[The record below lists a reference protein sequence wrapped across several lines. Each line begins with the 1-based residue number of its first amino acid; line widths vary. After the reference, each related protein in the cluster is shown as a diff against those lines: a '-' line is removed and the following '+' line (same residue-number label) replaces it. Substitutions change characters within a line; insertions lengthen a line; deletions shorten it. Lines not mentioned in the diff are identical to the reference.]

1 MELTCSIDEIRRLGP
16 EDIKKILDKDKSGE
30 FQLLDVR
37 QPYEFST
44 GTTMLSKEFQKSETT
59 SMPCSSR

>member
-1 MELTCSIDEIRRLGP
+1 MKLTCSIDEIRRLGP
-16 EDIKKILDKDKSGE
+16 EEVKEIMDNDMSSE

-59 SMPCSSR
+59 SMPYSSR

>member
-1 MELTCSIDEIRRLGP
+1 MRLSCSMYEIRRLGP
-16 EDIKKILDKDKSGE
+16 EEVKEILDNDKNGE

-44 GTTMLSKEFQKSETT
+44 VTTMLSKEFQKSENT
-59 SMPCSSR
+59 SMPYSSR

>member
-1 MELTCSIDEIRRLGP
+1 MKLTCSIDEIRRLGL
-16 EDIKKILDKDKSGE
+16 EGVKEIMDNDKSGE
-30 FQLLDVR
+30 FKLQDVR

-59 SMPCSSR
+59 LMLCSSR

>member
-1 MELTCSIDEIRRLGP
+1 MKLTCYIDEMRRLGP
-16 EDIKKILDKDKSGE
+16 EEVKKIMDKDKSGE

-44 GTTMLSKEFQKSETT
+44 GTKMLLKEFQKSDLN
-59 SMPCSSR
+59 

>member
-1 MELTCSIDEIRRLGP
+1 MKLTCSIDEIKRLIP
-16 EDIKKILDKDKSGE
+16 EEVKEILDNDKSGE

-59 SMPCSSR
+59 LMLCSSR